1 MKTNTTPKP
10 YKPKYPKA
18 FVLGCDP
25 TAFDKN
31 GEPIEFETVFN
42 IGTKDK
48 RYFAGILSNLKYL
61 GLDLENVYVQNM
73 VTEYLDKETSKNKKV
88 WKQKAKESIAERK
101 TEFDRADPGGKW
113 PVFLTSWLLY
123 YVLLNDDLPSKTAKD
138 LYGSA
143 EIISPEQNQLG
154 RTLIPLFRHHEY
166 KYQKW
171 FDYGEKVRG
180 FFK

>member
-1 MKTNTTPKP
+1 MKTNIPPKP
-10 YKPKYPKA
+10 HIPENPRV

-31 GEPIEFETVFN
+31 DERLEFKTVFN

-48 RYFAGILSNLKYL
+48 RYFAGILSNLNHL
-61 GLDLENVYVQNM
+61 GLNLENVYVQNM

-123 YVLLNDDLPSKTAKD
+123 DVLLNDGLASKNPKE
-138 LYGSA
+138 LYESA
-143 EIISPEQNQLG
+143 EIIPPSQNQLG

-166 KYQKW
+166 KYPKW
-171 FDYGEKVRG
+171 FDYAEKVMG
-180 FFK
+180 FLK